1 MKQLPNEV
9 LVRHSLWEW
18 IRIFDRMRADHYAFL
33 NPDKSFSRLEDLLK
47 IKTFMPESDRNF
59 ILRQT
64 LFDDSSSWSY
74 PYNSVFLKITS
85 ACLHNGTTWAE
96 KYPEIHGQNSIL
108 NSTSVCWN
116 NFSTSTLHNKS
127 WSQIIMAIY
136 EYICSSNG
144 FVYLNASNGI
154 VGKVYNDW
162 FSVYGRECREHNGT
176 TPIGEWEEFSVTN
189 SSEFGCW
196 QKIIYNQKNDKLDY
210 RVDAT
215 SISRLKI
222 ENFNPPFDF
231 PYRLVIAGHV
241 SNVIQFDGMGFVE
254 YPGCY
259 NVIFDSGPIQGNY
272 TSPLIGIDSI
282 YTSTDLDIFREN
294 KSTGYAGWKID
305 FCNTFVLPAEGVF
318 PDYF

>member
-1 MKQLPNEV
+1 MKQLPNET

-18 IRIFDRMRADHYAFL
+18 IRIFDRMRADRYAFL
-33 NPDKSFSRLEDLLK
+33 NPNKNFSRWEDLLK
-47 IKTFMPESDRNF
+47 IKTFMPENDRNS
-59 ILRQT
+59 ILYQAIYN
-64 LFDDSSSWSY
+64 DYMSWY
-74 PYNSVFLKITS
+74 EPYNFVYKQLTD
-85 ACLHNGTTWAE
+85 AYLHNGTTWAE
-96 KYPEIHGQNSIL
+96 KYPEIHGQNFIPEPTFI
-108 NSTSVCWN
+108 NWN
-116 NFSTSTLHNKS
+116 EITFLTRHNKP
-127 WSQIIMAIY
+127 WSQIIRAIY
-136 EYICSSNG
+136 KHICRNNG
-144 FVYLNASNGI
+144 FVYLNASNGR

-176 TPIGEWEEFSVTN
+176 TPTGEWEEFSVTG

-196 QKIIYNQKNDKLDY
+196 QKIIYNRKNDKWDY

-231 PYRLVIAGHV
+231 PYRLVIAGYV
-241 SNVIQFDGMGFVE
+241 SRVVQFDGMGFVE
-254 YPGCY
+254 YPECY